1 MRKSLI
7 GWLIGS
13 VLIAGG
19 LSVFASK
26 HPDGFEK
33 AGEETGFITK
43 STSFF
48 KAPLAEYVLPGI
60 DSWISGSLGGIIGV
74 LITFVTF
81 LVVGKWIGKR

>member
-1 MRKSLI
+1 MSRRLS
-7 GWLIGS
+7 GWLLWS

-19 LSVFASK
+19 LSIFASQ

-48 KAPLAEYVLPGI
+48 KAPLAEYVLPGME
-60 DSWISGSLGGIIGV
+60 SWISGSLAGIIGV
-74 LITFVTF
+74 FVTFVTF